1 MQCLGEPRGKA
12 GIRGDE
18 LLHLPWIAGDYDDVV
33 ISVILHR
40 LKKGVQ
46 RLLAEVMGASGV
58 LTRLFPWHVVDP
70 GDVLLWANGPIELPG
85 REHQERWRW
94 HCAPLAEGDG
104 AGR

>member
-1 MQCLGEPRGKA
+1 
-12 GIRGDE
+12 
-18 LLHLPWIAGDYDDVV
+18 
-33 ISVILHR
+33 
-40 LKKGVQ
+40 
-46 RLLAEVMGASGV
+46 MGASGV